1 MDLRGLIDY
10 CNRMEGILKECA
22 SVLEDDLNGKPSMFK
37 HELVEKIKSV
47 LRDEE

>member
-10 CNRMEGILKECA
+10 CNRMEVILKECA

-37 HELVEKIKSV
+37 NELVEKIKSV